1 MNIYP
6 RLSQFR
12 QVVGNRVEAV
22 SGSGDESR
30 WLDILEQVSRE
41 FDRESRNPMY
51 ARVATIYPNILTGA
65 AGLWLPPFISITS
78 VAIDDDQD
86 DTFGLALALNTDYR
100 YWPDHGEQHQP
111 YHRLDRNPN
120 STAFYG
126 WPYLARRVR
135 VTGVFGYSYETS
147 ATGQVVASGGIT
159 SSATSLTVVAGH
171 GIDIGETLVIDSEQV
186 YVSGKPNALTL
197 TVTRGV
203 NGTTAAA
210 HSALAVVYRREYP
223 ADVVNGILERA
234 RYLWHNEFRGGQ
246 EPDSLGFA
254 TSSWPR
260 WRSLV
265 RAYEVPVA
273 P

>member
-6 RLSQFR
+6 RLSQMR
-12 QVVGNRVEAV
+12 RTVGDRLKDV
-22 SGSGDESR
+22 SGSGDDSR
-30 WLDILEQVSRE
+30 WLDILEQASRE
-41 FDRESRNPMY
+41 FDRASNNPMF
-51 ARVATIYPNILTGA
+51 ARVATIYPNTINGQ
-65 AGLWLPPFISITS
+65 LWLPPFVSLSS
-78 VAIDDDQD
+78 VMLDEDGD
-86 DTFGLALALNTDYR
+86 DTFELTLTADTDYR
-100 YWPDHGEQHQP
+100 LWPEGGQPNTP
-111 YHRLDRNPN
+111 YHRIDVNPN

-126 WPYLARRVR
+126 WPSYGRRIKI
-135 VTGVFGYSYETS
+135 TGVFGYSYETA
-147 ATGQVVASGGIT
+147 ATGQTVAAGGIT
-159 SSATSLTVVAGH
+159 SSATSLTLLTGH
-171 GIDIGETLVIDSEQV
+171 GIDLGETLVIDSEQL
-186 YVSGKPNALTL
+186 YVTALPDRLTA

-210 HSALAVVYRREYP
+210 HLVDAVIYRRKYP
-223 ADVVNGILERA
+223 ADVVNGVIERA

-265 RAYEVPVA
+265 QAYEVPRS